1 MKKVAG
7 CIEGSGGGKKE
18 AAQAGGKNPE
28 GVVTAFKTIED
39 ILEKKAIRNYL
50 PIQKGDVPETWAN
63 SSLRLAI
70 EML

>member
-39 ILEKKAIRNYL
+39 ILEKESHLK
-50 PIQKGDVPETWAN
+50 
-63 SSLRLAI
+63 
-70 EML
+70 